1 MRIKLKL
8 MNNFPHVQT
17 VDLSFMEP
25 PKVDFDLNP
34 LGFDLNMCVRPTIVS
49 VCALCMLRSALGPP
63 SSAHHIDSRT
73 AFPA

>member
-34 LGFDLNMCVRPTIVS
+34 LGFDLNMCVRALIVAFR
-49 VCALCMLRSALGPP
+49 ALCMLRSALSSSP
-63 SSAHHIDSRT
+63 SAHHTDSRT
-73 AFPA
+73 ASPV